1 MKVSARS
8 SREKKTL
15 KIMIEMYCHANHGK
29 AAGLC
34 EDCTL
39 LYDYASD
46 RIEKCPFHE
55 QKPVC
60 GKCPV
65 HCYKPDMRKRIRA
78 VMRYSG
84 PKMLLTHPVH
94 GILHIIDSF
103 RYKADK
109 GREK

>member
-1 MKVSARS
+1 MKDLARS

-15 KIMIEMYCHANHGK
+15 KTMIKMYCRANHGTK
-29 AAGLC
+29 DGLC
-34 EDCTL
+34 TDCTML
-39 LYDYASD
+39 HDYASG

-55 QKPVC
+55 KKPVC
-60 GKCPV
+60 GKCRV

-84 PKMLLTHPVH
+84 PKMLLSHPVQ
-94 GILHIIDSF
+94 GIMHIIDRF

-109 GREK
+109 SSRS